1 MSIVSLKR
9 PLAMAMA
16 GLFAA
21 ANANAALVVND
32 QFEGSWYN
40 PAQSGRGVL
49 ADWVPTGVG
58 QGVYFLAIFTY
69 DNAGQPLWL
78 TAQVPLSDREFSKQN
93 VDVFA
98 FTGGRFGNTFPATTG
113 TVVGKLNFEA
123 LSCNR
128 IKLDITPNTGAG
140 GLNLP
145 VANLDLQ
152 HIGAAPA
159 GCAFTSEF
167 TACPAGTTAFA
178 GLARACLLPQT
189 ISGNLNLPNN
199 ATYVISGKTQVGTGR
214 NTGPGV
220 LTIEPGTQLQGSGG
234 AIDYLVVHAGSK
246 IYANGT
252 AAAPVVFTAPRDVP
266 GDWAGLVIAGNA
278 VNNGCVGGT
287 PCAFEADT
295 DVKFGGRDNPT
306 PTGNLISDNA
316 DSSGALRYTQVRY
329 AGKEI
334 RPNEELN
341 SVTLLGV
348 GSGTVIDHVQV
359 HAGKDD
365 GFEMFGGAVNLR
377 YVVGTAVEDDCLDF
391 AEGYTGKIQFAYCKQ
406 TTTASA
412 DSNGLESDNKPNA
425 FDLLPRTQPV
435 VANATFVGASTGNE
449 GLRLRRGSGG
459 NFFNIVATG
468 FAQECLNF
476 NDNATF
482 TASGTAASPAAS
494 GLLTMR
500 GSALGCTVNFED
512 SAAEPFLVSAW
523 YRGQASNT
531 DGAAAALGLSGR
543 FPAANS
549 ILLGTGVAVP
559 NDSFFE
565 TVNFKG
571 AFDGAQN
578 DWTKGWSYAVD

>member
-1 MSIVSLKR
+1 MSMVSLKR
-9 PLAMAMA
+9 PLAVAMA
-16 GLFAA
+16 TLFAA
-21 ANANAALVVND
+21 ASANAAVVVNE

-58 QGVYFLAIFTY
+58 SGVYFLAIFTF
-69 DNAGQPLWL
+69 DGAGQPLWL
-78 TAQVPLSDREFSKQN
+78 TAQIPLTDREFSKQN
-93 VDVFA
+93 VDVFK
-98 FTGGRFGNTFPATTG
+98 FTGGSFGNSFTAPTG
-113 TVVGKLNFEA
+113 AAIGKLNFEA

-128 IKLDITPNTGAG
+128 IKLDITPNNGQ
-140 GLNLP
+140 NLP
-145 VANLDLQ
+145 PSNLDLQ

-159 GCAFTSEF
+159 GCAYKTEF
-167 TACPAGTTAFA
+167 TACPAGTSPFQNLPRT
-178 GLARACLLPQT
+178 CLLPST
-189 ISGNLNLPNN
+189 ISGNLNLPNY
-199 ATYVISGKTQVGTGR
+199 ATYIISGKVQVGTGR
-214 NTGPGV
+214 NTGAGV

-234 AIDYLVVHAGSK
+234 AIDYLVVQAGSK
-246 IYANGT
+246 MYANGT

-278 VNNGCVGGT
+278 VNNSCVGT
-287 PCAFEADT
+287 APCAFEADT
-295 DVKFGGRDNPT
+295 DVKFGGRDT
-306 PTGNLISDNA
+306 PGGNLTADNA

-341 SVTLLGV
+341 SITLLGV
-348 GSGTVIDHVQV
+348 GNGTVIDHVQV

-365 GFEMFGGAVNLR
+365 GFEMFGGSVNLR

-435 VANATFVGASTGNE
+435 VSNVTFIGATTGNE
-449 GLRLRRGSGG
+449 GLRIRRGSGG

-482 TASGTAASPAAS
+482 TASGTVAAPAS
-494 GLLTMR
+494 TGLLTMR
-500 GSALGCTVNFED
+500 GSALGCTINFED
-512 SAAEPFLVSAW
+512 SAADPFLVSAW
-523 YRGQASNT
+523 YRAQTGNS
-531 DGAAAALGLSGR
+531 DGSAAALGLNGR

-565 TVNFKG
+565 TVSYKG
-571 AFDGAQN
+571 AFESAAA
-578 DWTKGWSYAVD
+578 DWTQGWTYSVD